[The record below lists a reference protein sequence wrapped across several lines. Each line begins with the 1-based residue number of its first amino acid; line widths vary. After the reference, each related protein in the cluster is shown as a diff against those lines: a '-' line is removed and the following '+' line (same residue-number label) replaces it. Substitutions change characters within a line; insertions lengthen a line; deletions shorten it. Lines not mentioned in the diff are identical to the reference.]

1 MGERECTFQLR
12 FCICMS
18 ISAIRQILENESS
31 LAAQRVKGLVFFY
44 HSSLDRCRDVG
55 LIPGL
60 AQGVQGSGVAAAAVE
75 VTAVAWVHSLAWELP

>member
-60 AQGVQGSGVAAAAVE
+60 GTS
-75 VTAVAWVHSLAWELP
+75 TCHSCGRKQKRNWNLAKH

>member
-1 MGERECTFQLR
+1 MQWFKNT
-12 FCICMS
+12 
-18 ISAIRQILENESS
+18 
-31 LAAQRVKGLVFFY
+31 AAVVMVTGT
-44 HSSLDRCRDVG
+44 G